1 MEDFSKPGRS
11 YTAEWWF
18 RGNAHFCFIPLSVI
32 SHASETLFTFL
43 SKENF
48 ISVCLNEMI
57 GDLLRLPA
65 CT

>member
-18 RGNAHFCFIPLSVI
+18 RDNAHFCFIPLSVI

-43 SKENF
+43 SKETF

-57 GDLLRLPA
+57 GDLLSS
-65 CT
+65 